1 MHSDQIGQ
9 VRRFNRVVTRRIGA
23 LEDSYLSRGRPL
35 GEARLIF
42 EAGLADSVDV
52 RSLRQRLG
60 LDSGYLSRLL
70 RSLEG
75 QGVVKVRRKAADGR
89 VRQVILTQKGRAEF
103 ETYNVLSDELAQS
116 FLSSLDPTQRG
127 RLVAAMAEVER
138 LMRSSMVEIAAEP
151 PESADAQWCLEQY
164 FAELDARFEGGF
176 DVSLGN
182 PDGAADMTPP
192 NGVIVVAR
200 LDGEPVGCGVL
211 KQLDAGIGE
220 VKRVWVSPSAR
231 GMGVASKL
239 MQKLEQLGR
248 ERGYRLLRLDTNK
261 ALTEAHA
268 LYSKLG
274 YRDTERYN
282 DNPYAHRW
290 FEKLL

>member
-1 MHSDQIGQ
+1 M
-9 VRRFNRVVTRRIGA
+9 
-23 LEDSYLSRGRPL
+23 
-35 GEARLIF
+35 
-42 EAGLADSVDV
+42 
-52 RSLRQRLG
+52 
-60 LDSGYLSRLL
+60 
-70 RSLEG
+70 
-75 QGVVKVRRKAADGR
+75 RRKAADGR
-89 VRQVILTQKGRAEF
+89 VRQVMLTQKGRTEF

-116 FLSSLDPTQRG
+116 LLSSLDPAQRG
-127 RLVAAMAEVER
+127 HLVAAMAEVER
-138 LMRSSMVEIAAEP
+138 LMRSSMVEIAVEP
-151 PESADAQWCLEQY
+151 SESADAQWCLEQY

-200 LDGEPVGCGVL
+200 LDGEPIGCGVL
-211 KQLDAGIGE
+211 KQLDAGVGE

-239 MQKLEQLGR
+239 MQMLEQLGR

-268 LYSKLG
+268 LYGKLG
-274 YRDTERYN
+274 YRDIERYN